1 MAYIL
6 RKQPDL
12 FQPAYNSN
20 IFIVTSDDTTQP
32 NFKYLA
38 DIYIGT
44 DIIRL
49 KTFPNPTYG
58 AGLFDVGR
66 IVETYVKSDFDL
78 VSRGFTTNPNSY
90 KAYYIK
96 FGQEFGPSSGV
107 VQYPNLLQTETKYVW
122 NAILPFVDMQN
133 YAQIYYDAD
142 NANTLSYD
150 SALNRKVSIY
160 DNSFLYYFCESVDS
174 FIKADITI
182 YDSAGTIIRQGIQ
195 ANPFNSS
202 GTADHHF
209 IKFNTGLSSM
219 NSLVGGTG
227 WTDIIGSGSLIT
239 DASSYSVYFTGDTIS
254 KGYYYE
260 ITDADCKF
268 PTCRI
273 HWLNKY
279 GGFESFNFTKRSD
292 TETKIVRNKYRP
304 MVGGLTSATTYG
316 YNMSDR
322 GTKSFTTKMDDV
334 LKLQSDWLT
343 DLESDLLQSLVE
355 SPEIYYESQKGLLS
369 MTCADSS
376 YKTRTTLND
385 KVFQL
390 HLTLEYCYSRYS
402 QRQ

>member
-1 MAYIL
+1 MSYIL
-6 RKQPDL
+6 RQQPDL

-20 IFIVTSDDTTQP
+20 IFVVTSDDATQP

-38 DIYIGT
+38 DIYIGS

-58 AGLFDVGR
+58 AGVFDVGR

-78 VSRGFTTNPNSY
+78 LSVGFTTNPNSY
-90 KAYYIK
+90 KGYYIK
-96 FGQEFGPSSGV
+96 FGQEYGPSSGV

-122 NAILPFVDMQN
+122 NAILPFVEMQN
-133 YAQIYYDAD
+133 YQQIRYDAD
-142 NANTLSYD
+142 DAKTLSYD
-150 SALNRKVSIY
+150 SKLTRKVSIY
-160 DNSFLYYFCESVDS
+160 DNSFLYYLCTSVDS
-174 FIKADITI
+174 FQEAVITI
-182 YDSAGTIIRQGIQ
+182 YDSAGTIIRQGTQ
-195 ANPFNSS
+195 SNKFNSS
-202 GTADHHF
+202 GTADYHF

-219 NSLVGGTG
+219 DSLIGGTG

-239 DASSYSVYFTGDTIS
+239 DASSYSVYFAGGATS
-254 KGYYYE
+254 KEYYYE

-322 GTKSFTTKMDDV
+322 GTKSFSTKMDDV
-334 LKLQSDWLT
+334 LKLQSDWLS

-355 SPEIYYESQKGLLS
+355 SPEIFYESPNGLLS